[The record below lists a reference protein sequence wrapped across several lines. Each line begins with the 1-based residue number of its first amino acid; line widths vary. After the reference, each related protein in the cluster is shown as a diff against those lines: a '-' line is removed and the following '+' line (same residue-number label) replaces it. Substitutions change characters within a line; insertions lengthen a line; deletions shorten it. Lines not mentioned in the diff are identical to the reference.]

1 MQYPEDAS
9 QAANYLREAIPLM
22 VKHKIQPNP
31 RNFSLWYAYVSG
43 RNKKLNNEL
52 DTIISEHNTCPA
64 EHAAD
69 LFRRYII
76 DDEVDFGHQVQN
88 QLSKVIS
95 SLAKQSSAMSE
106 GSGEYEAF
114 LEKGLENLQHNSS
127 EQDLK
132 KLVGTLLEQTK
143 QTSKLTHTFKSQINE
158 ANQEINQLREELKSI
173 QQEASLDPLTQ
184 INNRRSFDK
193 ELDRLIAEHSK
204 TADPFCLIVTD
215 IDHFK
220 RCNDEYGHV
229 MGDKILQSFA
239 QILSHLS
246 KDIGFCARYGG
257 EEFVMLLPKHTV
269 EQAAN
274 VAEKVRATTERMQIK
289 QRNMADPI
297 DTVTT
302 SLGVASYLAG
312 ETATDFIS
320 RTDALLYEAKNSGRN
335 RVVTQN

>member
-1 MQYPEDAS
+1 MQYPEDAT

-43 RNKKLNNEL
+43 RNKGLNQEL
-52 DTIISEHNTCPA
+52 DQIIAEHNTCPPEQA
-64 EHAAD
+64 LD

-88 QLSKVIS
+88 QLSRVIG
-95 SLAKQSSAMSE
+95 SLSAQSSAMSV

-114 LEKGLENLQHNSS
+114 LEKGLKNLQQQSS
-127 EQDLK
+127 EDELK
-132 KLVGTLLEQTK
+132 VLVNTLLEQTRH
-143 QTSKLTHTFKSQINE
+143 TSKLTHSFKSQIEE
-158 ANQEINQLREELKSI
+158 ANQQINKLRQELKSI

-193 ELDRLIAEHSK
+193 EIKRLIDEHASGGS
-204 TADPFCLIVTD
+204 PFCLIVTD

-239 QILSHLS
+239 EILRHVS

-257 EEFVMLLPKHTV
+257 EEFVLLLPEHSL
-269 EQAAN
+269 EQATQ
-274 VAEKVRATTERMQIK
+274 VAEKIRITTERMQIK

-302 SLGVASYLAG
+302 SLGVALYIAG
-312 ETATDFIS
+312 ETVSDFIG
-320 RTDALLYEAKNSGRN
+320 RTDALLYQAKESGRN
-335 RVVTQN
+335 RVAA